1 MAFKFFIQTVHQEY
15 IYENQ
20 DYKNINWS
28 LLGKPKAKF
37 KPANMELIES
47 FNQKNPESEGNRK
60 PNGQKDH

>member
-15 IYENQ
+15 INENQ
-20 DYKNINWS
+20 DYKNINCS

-47 FNQKNPESEGNRK
+47 VNQKNTESEGNRK
-60 PNGQKDH
+60 PNR